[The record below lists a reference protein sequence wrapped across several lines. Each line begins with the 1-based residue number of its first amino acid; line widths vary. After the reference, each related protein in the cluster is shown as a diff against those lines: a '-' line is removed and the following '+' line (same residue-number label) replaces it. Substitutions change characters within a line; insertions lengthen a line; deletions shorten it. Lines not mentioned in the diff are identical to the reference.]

1 MVKKYLQFNL
11 KTKMRNLDL
20 KRFCV
25 QEMNAMEILEIDG
38 GGLWKDIKDLFV
50 DIMMQYFVL
59 NK

>member
-1 MVKKYLQFNL
+1 
-11 KTKMRNLDL
+11 MRNLDL